1 MHGCVDNVPN
11 IGGSGRPRLAG
22 CVVTFITGVV
32 DLYVLEGARAG
43 VSEDGA
49 VHRHVAV
56 NSTLTPGL
64 DHPECPGRHAVD
76 GPVCV
81 PVIVADCDG
90 ESAIVCPDDVE
101 VESTLARDI
110 EPAVLTGVVGLV
122 LAVLQRV

>member
-1 MHGCVDNVPN
+1 M
-11 IGGSGRPRLAG
+11 I
-22 CVVTFITGVV
+22 VVTFVAGVV
-32 DLYVLEGARAG
+32 DLYILVCTRAG
-43 VSEDGA
+43 VPEDGA

-56 NSTLTPGL
+56 NSALTPGL

-110 EPAVLTGVVGLV
+110 EPAVLAGVVGLV
-122 LAVLQRV
+122 LAALQRV